1 MKKLF
6 MSLMLG
12 LATAFLLS
20 SCRHSNHNIK
30 ISVKNNEDLYQFS
43 ASYND
48 KKTGKIE
55 NLINEKIAPTRLEWS
70 GDDDIDV
77 TTVLEDKTK
86 FHLESSPGEL
96 RIRLDKTENSR
107 DSYLKIKEMCEEI
120 KDIIATN

>member
-1 MKKLF
+1 MKKL
-6 MSLMLG
+6 SLL
-12 LATAFLLS
+12 LIFALAFLLVLA

-30 ISVKNNEDLYQFS
+30 IAVKNSEDLYQFS
-43 ASYND
+43 ASYNE

-77 TTVLEDKTK
+77 TTILEDKTR

-96 RIRLDKTENSR
+96 KIKLDKTQNSR
-107 DSYLKIKEMCEEI
+107 DSYLRIKEMCEEI